1 MKVLSGKSLN
11 RLTVNGNA
19 FLFTRRKSKIN
30 CIHIENPVA
39 EKERLATAQQI
50 ALEQLRQLHDTAVT
64 KVGEQLAKIFE
75 IHMMLTL
82 DDNYCDAINEIID
95 TQHVNAEY
103 AVSLTAY
110 NFSKV
115 FAAMDDTY
123 MKARAADIRDIS
135 DRLVVIL
142 SGNNPNSA
150 EDFMIGKNKIV
161 CTEDF
166 LPSEIIQFCEN
177 GVQGFVTA
185 FGSSESHS
193 AILAK
198 SLDIPSIVG
207 LGWDLLYNVRTGDNI
222 TVDGKDGKVILDEKE
237 ESESCVS

>member
-19 FLFTRRKSKIN
+19 FLFTRRKSKVN
-30 CIHIENPVA
+30 CIHITEPA
-39 EKERLATAQQI
+39 EEKARLAKAQQI
-50 ALEQLRQLHDTAVT
+50 ALEQLRELHDTAVA
-64 KVGEQLAKIFE
+64 KVGEQLARIFE

-82 DDNYCDAINEIID
+82 DDDYCDAINEIID

-142 SGNNPNSA
+142 SGGNPNSA
-150 EDFMIGKNKIV
+150 EDFVIGKNKIV

-177 GVQGFVTA
+177 GVQGFLTA
-185 FGSSESHS
+185 FGSSQSHS

-198 SLDIPSIVG
+198 SLDIPAVVG
-207 LGWDLLYNVRTGDNI
+207 LGWDLLYSVRTGDNI
-222 TVDGKDGKVILDEKE
+222 TVDGKDGKVILNEKA
-237 ESESCVS
+237 ESESFVS